1 MQTFQIGWNPWGSGW
16 GGEYGYI
23 LTRDVVTALKDTVK
37 RKAKFESYLNTRAG
51 GRSVE

>member
-37 RKAKFESYLNTRAG
+37 RKAKFESLPEHM
-51 GRSVE
+51 GRRQVC